1 MFYRSGLCLVSSAG
15 HRECDDEQAFL
26 RTVVYLHFFLIYII
40 GKKDFFVPNL
50 FAKISKKRV
59 ITKKWRFFYRSMR
72 KKDVIAV
79 RYASTPGI
87 SPFLHYEKRRVMSG
101 MVMMLPTVVMNVI
114 SVMSEGL
121 RPYFRQNI
129 VPKLATGIAMTTVLM
144 SLT

>member
-1 MFYRSGLCLVSSAG
+1 M
-15 HRECDDEQAFL
+15 
-26 RTVVYLHFFLIYII
+26 I

-59 ITKKWRFFYRSMR
+59 ITKKWSFFYRSMR

>member
-1 MFYRSGLCLVSSAG
+1 M
-15 HRECDDEQAFL
+15 
-26 RTVVYLHFFLIYII
+26 I

-72 KKDVIAV
+72 KKDGIAV

-87 SPFLHYEKRRVMSG
+87 SPSLHYEKRRVMSG

-114 SVMSEGL
+114 SVMREGL

>member
-1 MFYRSGLCLVSSAG
+1 M
-15 HRECDDEQAFL
+15 
-26 RTVVYLHFFLIYII
+26 I

-50 FAKISKKRV
+50 FAKISKKWV

-79 RYASTPGI
+79 RYASMPGI
-87 SPFLHYEKRRVMSG
+87 SPSLHYEKRRVMSG

-114 SVMSEGL
+114 SVMREGL
-121 RPYFRQNI
+121 RPYLRQNI

>member
-1 MFYRSGLCLVSSAG
+1 M
-15 HRECDDEQAFL
+15 
-26 RTVVYLHFFLIYII
+26 I

-59 ITKKWRFFYRSMR
+59 ITKKWRIFYRSMR

-79 RYASTPGI
+79 RYASTPVI
-87 SPFLHYEKRRVMSG
+87 LPSLHYEKRRVISG

-114 SVMSEGL
+114 SVMREGL

>member
-1 MFYRSGLCLVSSAG
+1 M
-15 HRECDDEQAFL
+15 
-26 RTVVYLHFFLIYII
+26 I

-87 SPFLHYEKRRVMSG
+87 SPSLHYEKRRVMSG
-101 MVMMLPTVVMNVI
+101 MVMILPTVVMNVI
-114 SVMSEGL
+114 SVMSDGL

-129 VPKLATGIAMTTVLM
+129 VPKEATGIAMTTVLM
-144 SLT
+144 LLT